1 MANLTLIEAIS
12 SLNKLNESFNAYRE
26 RVDVNIDAFFLV
38 TMSIVVYLMQC
49 GFAFIEAGSV
59 RSKNTIDILLKNLL
73 TSLITCVVYFFCGW
87 AFAFGNK
94 GNPYIGFGQ
103 FLLLDLEAP
112 KYPLWF
118 FHFVF
123 AATASTI
130 VSGAVAER
138 CEMIAYLLYSV
149 LLTGLVYPV
158 ITHWT
163 WDSSGW
169 LANGPDGIKFKD
181 FAGSA
186 CVHLHG
192 GTVALIGMI
201 FLGPRIGRFEDKK
214 TGRPAVPL
222 KGHSAPFVVLGAFML
237 LVGFFGFNGGS
248 QGSLARPGD
257 GDTVARACV
266 NTILCSGWATLA
278 VLFCNKFFFSKNW
291 SLLCSI
297 NAALTGMVAACSG
310 CDALEPWTCS
320 VVGSGAGFMY
330 FFTAMLVEKLQI
342 DDPVDTVAIH
352 CGGGLWGL
360 LITPV
365 MMNGGIIYEA
375 NRLSFLQLGWNALGG
390 LAIVGWSLI
399 TMGALFLILKLTG
412 KLRVPAEVELRGLDE
427 MRHGGAAYPTEFKD
441 AASRKISKYGDDP
454 LFLAGAVTAQFSRSS
469 GLDNQRANYD
479 NQGYFGN
486 SEQERAM
493 HLKNR
498 HSYNVQ
504 PVKVDQG
511 ESVTVTTRNFK

>member
-1 MANLTLIEAIS
+1 MANNTMTLNEAIS
-12 SLNKLNESFNAYRE
+12 SLTKLNESFYAYRE

-38 TMSIVVYLMQC
+38 TMTTIVFLMQC

-73 TSLITCVVYFFCGW
+73 TSLFTCVVYFFCGW

-94 GNPYIGFGQ
+94 GNSFIGFGQ
-103 FLLLDLEAP
+103 FMMFDLEAP

-123 AATASTI
+123 AATSSTI

-138 CEMIAYLLYSV
+138 FEMVAYLAYTV
-149 LLTGLVYPV
+149 LLGGFVYPV
-158 ITHWT
+158 ITHWS
-163 WDSSGW
+163 WDSTGW
-169 LANGPDGIKFKD
+169 LANGPEGVKFKD

-186 CVHLHG
+186 CVHVVG

-201 FLGPRIGRFEDKK
+201 LLGPRIGRFEDKK

-266 NTILCSGWATLA
+266 NTILCSGWATIA
-278 VLFCNKFFFSKNW
+278 VIFCNKFFFSKNW

-297 NAALTGMVAACSG
+297 NAALAGMVAACTG
-310 CDALEPWTCS
+310 CDALEPWACS
-320 VVGSGAGFMY
+320 IVGVGAGLAY
-330 FFTAMLVEKLQI
+330 FFIAMLVEKLRI
-342 DDPVDTVAIH
+342 DDPVDTVGIH

-360 LITPV
+360 IITPV
-365 MMNGGIIYEA
+365 VMKGGIIYGA
-375 NRLSFLQLGWNALGG
+375 NRFAFLQLGWNLVGG
-390 LAIVGWSLI
+390 AAIIAWSLV
-399 TMGALFLILKLTG
+399 TMGSLFFLLKLAG
-412 KLRVPAEVELRGLDE
+412 KLRVPAEVELKGLDVL
-427 MRHGGAAYPTEFKD
+427 RHDGAAYPGETKEE
-441 AASRKISKYGDDP
+441 ASRRASKFGDDP
-454 LFLAGAVTAQFSRSS
+454 LFSS
-469 GLDNQRANYD
+469 GHLNILVQRT
-479 NQGYFGN
+479 
-486 SEQERAM
+486 
-493 HLKNR
+493 LKNGN
-498 HSYNVQ
+498 HS
-504 PVKVDQG
+504 PA
-511 ESVTVTTRNFK
+511 EP